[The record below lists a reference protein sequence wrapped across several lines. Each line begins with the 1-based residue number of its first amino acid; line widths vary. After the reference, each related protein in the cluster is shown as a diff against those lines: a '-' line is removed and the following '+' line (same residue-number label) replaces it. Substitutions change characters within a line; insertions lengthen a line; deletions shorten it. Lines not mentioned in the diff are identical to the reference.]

1 MADINIKDVSH
12 NINIQTKE
20 GYELKLQ
27 GSVVR
32 INADISGLQ
41 TKANLTTTLSAS
53 STDEQYPSAKC
64 VYDIIGDVETLLSAI

>member
-1 MADINIKDVSH
+1 MTDINIQDVSQ
-12 NINIQTKE
+12 NINIQTKD

-27 GSVVR
+27 GSVVQVS
-32 INADISGLQ
+32 ADVSLFQ